1 MRQTLV
7 LASASSARRRVLE
20 GAGVPFVQVPS
31 GTDEDQLKATLQAR
45 SAPDMAR
52 ALALAKALA
61 VSARK
66 PEALVLGADQVL
78 ESEGRLFAKPRDKAE
93 ARAQL
98 VRLRGRGHRL
108 VNGLALVRD
117 GRVLWQYDDEA
128 LLWMRDFDDA
138 FLEIYLAD
146 AGPEVLESVGVYRLE
161 GKGAQLFA
169 KIEGDFFSILG
180 LPLLPLLEALRREGI
195 LA

>member
-1 MRQTLV
+1 MPETLV

-31 GTDEDQLKATLQAR
+31 GADEDRLKATLQAR
-45 SAPDMAR
+45 SARDMAR

-61 VSARK
+61 VSARR
-66 PEALVLGADQVL
+66 PEAPVLGADQVL
-78 ESEGRLFAKPRDKAE
+78 EADGRLFAKPRDRTE

-98 VRLRGRGHRL
+98 ERLRGRDHRL
-108 VNGLALVRD
+108 VNGLALVQG

-128 LLWMRDFDDA
+128 RLWMRDFDDA
-138 FLEIYLAD
+138 FLESYLAD
-146 AGPEVLESVGVYRLE
+146 AGPEVLESVGAYRLE

-169 KIEGDFFSILG
+169 RIEGDFFSILG

>member
-1 MRQTLV
+1 MRKVLV

-20 GAGVPFVQVPS
+20 GAGVPFTPDPL
-31 GTDEDQLKATLQAR
+31 GTDEDRLKATLQAR
-45 SAPDMAR
+45 SAPEMAR

-78 ESEGRLFAKPRDKAE
+78 ECEGRLFAKPRDKNE

-98 VRLRGRGHRL
+98 VRLCGRGHRL
-108 VNGLALVRD
+108 VNGLALVQY
-117 GRVLWQYDDEA
+117 GQVLWQYDDEA
-128 LLWMRDFDDA
+128 RLWMRDFDDA
-138 FLEIYLAD
+138 FLETYLAGT
-146 AGPEVLESVGVYRLE
+146 GPEVLESVGAYRLE
-161 GKGAQLFA
+161 GSGAQLFA
-169 KIEGDFFSILG
+169 RIEGDFFSILG

>member
-1 MRQTLV
+1 MRKTLV
-7 LASASSARRRVLE
+7 LASASSARRKVLE

-31 GTDEDQLKATLQAR
+31 GLDEDRLKASLPAGP
-45 SAPDMAR
+45 APETAR

-61 VSARK
+61 VSASR
-66 PEALVLGADQVL
+66 PGAWVLGADQVL
-78 ESEGRLFAKPRDKAE
+78 ECEGRSLSKPGDKAE

-98 VRLRGRGHRL
+98 VHLRDREHRL

-128 LLWMRDFDDA
+128 RLRLRDFDDA
-138 FLEIYLAD
+138 FLDAYLAA
-146 AGPEVLESVGVYRLE
+146 AGPEVLESVGAYRLE
-161 GKGAQLFA
+161 GMGAQLFA
-169 KIEGDFFSILG
+169 RIEGDFFSILG
-180 LPLLPLLEALRREGI
+180 LPLLPLLDVLRREGI

>member
-1 MRQTLV
+1 
-7 LASASSARRRVLE
+7 
-20 GAGVPFVQVPS
+20 
-31 GTDEDQLKATLQAR
+31 
-45 SAPDMAR
+45 MAR

-66 PEALVLGADQVL
+66 PGALVLGADQVL
-78 ESEGRLFAKPRDKAE
+78 ECEGRLFAKPRDKNE

-117 GRVLWQYDDEA
+117 GQVLWQYDDEA
-128 LLWMRDFDDA
+128 RLWMRDFDDA
-138 FLEIYLAD
+138 FLETYLAGT
-146 AGPEVLESVGVYRLE
+146 GPEVLESVGAYRLE
-161 GKGAQLFA
+161 GSGAQLFA
-169 KIEGDFFSILG
+169 RIEGDFFSILG